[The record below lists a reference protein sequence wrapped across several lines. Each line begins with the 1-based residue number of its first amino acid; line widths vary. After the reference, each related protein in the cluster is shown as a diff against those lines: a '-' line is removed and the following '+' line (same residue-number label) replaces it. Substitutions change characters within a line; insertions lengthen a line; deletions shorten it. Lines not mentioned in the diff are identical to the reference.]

1 MGRSSTRME
10 VFFVAHT
17 HNDAERKPLVIPASA
32 TAERM
37 AQAAGN
43 FLDTLPPALRE
54 QAALPFDGNER
65 FRWHYIPIEMWERK
79 GVSLQ
84 DLNEKQQEA
93 AFALMASGLSVK
105 GYEKARAIIN
115 LETTL
120 GEIEKAA
127 GEARLVRDPS
137 FYFFTV
143 FGDPNGNGAWGW
155 RAEGHHVSLNFTVV
169 NRELISPNP
178 FFFGSNPAE
187 VPQGE
192 KKGLRV
198 LSAEEDMARQ
208 LLTSLNAAQKRQ
220 TIINADAPS
229 DIVTRDVPKVEF
241 ERVEG
246 LAAESMET
254 HQRELLM
261 NLVCEYID
269 RLPEEIADI
278 ELRKLR
284 EGNVNA
290 IHFAWAGGETPRTPH
305 YYRLHGPFFFVEYD
319 NTQNNANHI
328 HSVRRH
334 IADDFGV
341 DLLRLHYH
349 ASDHQDHDHGHGH

>member
-1 MGRSSTRME
+1 ME
-10 VFFVAHT
+10 ELFVAHT
-17 HNDAERKPLVIPASA
+17 HTHSERKPLFIPASE
-32 TAERM
+32 TASRM

-43 FLDTLPPALRE
+43 FLDTLTPPLRE

-65 FRWHYIPIEMWERK
+65 FRWHYIPIEMWERE
-79 GVSLQ
+79 GVSLKE
-84 DLNEKQQEA
+84 LNTKQQEA
-93 AFALMASGLSVK
+93 AFALMESGLSVK
-105 GYEKARAIIN
+105 GYQKARAIIN

-127 GEARLVRDPS
+127 GEARLMRDPS
-137 FYFFTV
+137 LYFFTV
-143 FGDPNGNGAWGW
+143 FGDPTGNGAWGW

-187 VPQGE
+187 VPEGE

-198 LSAEEDMARQ
+198 LSAEEDAARQ
-208 LLTSLNAAQKRQ
+208 LLASLNNTQKGQ
-220 TIINADAPS
+220 TIINTEAPS
-229 DIVTRDVPKVEF
+229 DILTRDVPKVEF
-241 ERVEG
+241 EAVEG

-254 HQRELLM
+254 HQRQLLM
-261 NLVCEYID
+261 DLVHEYID
-269 RLPEEIADI
+269 RLPDEIAQI

-284 EGNVNA
+284 EGSVND
-290 IHFAWAGGETPRTPH
+290 IHFAWAGGETLKTPH

-328 HSVRRH
+328 HSVWRH
-334 IADDFGV
+334 IEDDFGV
-341 DLLRLHYH
+341 DLLRLHYNKSNH
-349 ASDHQDHDHGHGH
+349 HDHDH